1 MLILNLE
8 LSNQYLIKLIERREP
23 FTVTRI
29 GSIESFVS
37 LDYMKNSKIIKNRV
51 LCLGNNAGIY
61 CTDKNDV
68 IHFSKLYFNS
78 VINTTA
84 FAWWTMEFLQIPQN
98 LMKPKNVPSINTRV
112 LEPFY
117 LCSENQIPWSHYLKD
132 KKVLIVSPFV
142 DSIRKQNESGFRIF
156 SDGRKLFLDGQ
167 IFVYYKAYNT
177 SAGNHIHKNW
187 IETFDIM
194 CKDIINL
201 DFDIALL
208 GCGGYGL
215 PLCDFIKNK
224 MEKSAIY
231 IGGGLQ
237 MMFGVMGNR
246 WEKTEY
252 WKNIIK
258 EHNPKFIRPSG
269 SEVLKNCNKV
279 ENACYW

>member
-1 MLILNLE
+1 MNILNLE
-8 LSNQYLIKLIERREP
+8 LSNRYLIKLIQKEMP
-23 FTVTRI
+23 FIITRLGVGSETFVTTQYKQSKRI
-29 GSIESFVS
+29 SKS
-37 LDYMKNSKIIKNRV
+37 LVYT
-51 LCLGNNAGIY
+51 LGNNAGIY
-61 CTDKNDV
+61 CKKVEDV
-68 IHFSKLYFNS
+68 IEFCNKYMSAIKNS
-78 VINTTA
+78 TA
-84 FAWWTMEFLQIPQN
+84 LATWSQSEMMIHQRL
-98 LMKPKNVPSINTRV
+98 LKPNIPSIHTRV

-142 DSIRKQNESGFRIF
+142 DSIRKQNESGFQIF

-167 IFVYYKAYNT
+167 TFVYYKAYNT
-177 SAGNHIHKNW
+177 SAGNYIHKNW

-194 CKDIINL
+194 CKDIMNL

-224 MEKSAIY
+224 LVKSAIY

-258 EHNPKFIRPSG
+258 IHNPKFIRPSG
-269 SEVLKNCNKV
+269 SEILKNCNKV